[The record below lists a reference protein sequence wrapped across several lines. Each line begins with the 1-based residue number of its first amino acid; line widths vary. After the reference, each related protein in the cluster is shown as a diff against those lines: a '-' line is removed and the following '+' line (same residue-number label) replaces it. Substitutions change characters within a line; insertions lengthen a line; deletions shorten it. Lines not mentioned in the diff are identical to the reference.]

1 MVMTD
6 ARPARVRRRAE
17 AADVVEADVV
27 AADVVA
33 ADVVAADVV
42 DAEKNM
48 RAPW

>member
-1 MVMTD
+1 MTD

-27 AADVVA
+27 EADVVE
-33 ADVVAADVV
+33 ADVV
-42 DAEKNM
+42 DAEKTM